1 MERCYYT
8 ILGVSTKASQE
19 EIKGAFRRQ
28 ALRWHPD
35 VNPGCSG
42 VAEKFRQIRDAY
54 EVLSDPEKRK
64 RYDLQRGYEDK
75 ANGARNYAFQW
86 SWGMGEA
93 VSEALHD
100 ILGGTPRQEVFQPRV
115 DLRFDLQV
123 PRHKAAAGTR
133 ERISYERS
141 VFCPE
146 CAGNSHASAAPG
158 CERCGG
164 TGEILER
171 CTVTVVVPAGCVHEM
186 RVRIPAAGD
195 RPRPGVPPGD
205 VVVVCHVI
213 DL

>member
-35 VNPGCSG
+35 VNPGRSG

-54 EVLSDPEKRK
+54 EVLSDPERRK
-64 RYDLQRGYEDK
+64 LYDRQRGYVDR
-75 ANGARNYAFQW
+75 ANGSRNYAFQW

-100 ILGGTPRQEVFQPRV
+100 ILGGAPRHEVFQPRV

-123 PRHKAAAGTR
+123 PRHKAAVGTR

-146 CAGNSHASAAPG
+146 CVGNGHASAAFG

-164 TGEILER
+164 TGEILEP
-171 CTVTVVVPAGCVHEM
+171 CTITVVVPAGCVHEM
-186 RVRIPAAGD
+186 RVRIPTAGD
-195 RPRPGVPPGD
+195 QPRPGMPPGD

>member
-1 MERCYYT
+1 MERCYYS

-42 VAEKFRQIRDAY
+42 GAERFRLIRDAY

-64 RYDLQRGYEDK
+64 LYDLQHGYGDRARGSRK
-75 ANGARNYAFQW
+75 FAFQW

-93 VSEALHD
+93 VSEVLHD
-100 ILGGTPRQEVFQPRV
+100 ILGGAPRHEAFQPRV
-115 DLRFDLQV
+115 DLRFDLQI
-123 PRHKAAAGTR
+123 PKHKAALGTH
-133 ERISYERS
+133 EKISYERC

-146 CAGNSHASAAPG
+146 CAGNGHAAARKG
-158 CERCGG
+158 CDRCQG

-171 CTVTVVVPAGCVHEM
+171 CTITVVVPAGCVHEM

-195 RPRPGVPPGD
+195 RPRPSLPPGD

>member
-35 VNPGCSG
+35 VNPGCSE
-42 VAEKFRQIRDAY
+42 VAEKFRLIRHAY

-64 RYDLQRGYEDK
+64 LYDLQRGYGDGT
-75 ANGARNYAFQW
+75 NGTRKYFFQW
-86 SWGMGEA
+86 PWRMGEA

-100 ILGGTPRQEVFQPRV
+100 ILGGAPRREIFPPPV

-123 PRHKAAAGTR
+123 RKQRAVLGTQ
-133 ERISYERS
+133 EKISYERC

-146 CAGNSHASAAPG
+146 CAENGRVRRVEP
-158 CERCGG
+158 CDRCGG
-164 TGEILER
+164 TGEIVER
-171 CTVTVVVPAGCVHEM
+171 CTVTVVIPAGCVHEM

-195 RPRPGVPPGD
+195 RPRPGLPPGD
-205 VVVVCHVI
+205 VVVVCHLV

>member
-1 MERCYYT
+1 MKCCYYT

-42 VAEKFRQIRDAY
+42 VAEKFRLIRDAY

-64 RYDLQRGYEDK
+64 LYDLQRGYADK
-75 ANGARNYAFQW
+75 ANGSRTAFFKW
-86 SWGMGEA
+86 SWDMGDA
-93 VSEALHD
+93 VSEVLHE
-100 ILGGTPRQEVFQPRV
+100 ILGGAPRHEVIQPRV

-123 PRHKAAAGTR
+123 PKHKAARGTR
-133 ERISYERS
+133 EKISYERS
-141 VFCPE
+141 VFCPD
-146 CAGNSHASAAPG
+146 CAGNGRAAPAEG
-158 CERCGG
+158 CPRCSG

-171 CTVTVVVPAGCVHEM
+171 CTVTVAIPAGCVHEM

-195 RPRPGVPPGD
+195 RPRPGLPPGD

-213 DL
+213 DG